1 MESGG
6 AEDIERVVEERSECD
21 MKTPEERADDYAEEI
36 VQANPYQGPEWSR
49 LDVVEAWYQGYIA
62 GKRDA
67 TALQGEA
74 SPEFKS

>member
-1 MESGG
+1 
-6 AEDIERVVEERSECD
+6 
-21 MKTPEERADDYAEEI
+21 MKTPEQRAYDYAEDAMLGMSHDP
-36 VQANPYQGPEWSR
+36 QWSR